1 MASPTIDGSLHV
13 TAGKIQNDHIA
24 KSHVSNIAGTAMIN
38 NKNAKK
44 GKLKG
49 LISQLNNDADKKSQN
64 SREGSQNKRSA
75 KKMHTNLHPPKRK
88 DRDEPNGR
96 TTHPYKDLS
105 LPRNIPS
112 KSYVSISKEGDLPRS
127 NNLNQEFRAEQRA
140 LSQVKTQ
147 FNSMQGPSHHC
158 YNRQPDSLV
167 EDILSSTDRDEES
180 AIFNEK
186 PHHKHND
193 SSVSSQRMRHLNK
206 ELPAAS
212 YDLENSA
219 VF

>member
-1 MASPTIDGSLHV
+1 M
-13 TAGKIQNDHIA
+13 
-24 KSHVSNIAGTAMIN
+24 
-38 NKNAKK
+38 
-44 GKLKG
+44 
-49 LISQLNNDADKKSQN
+49 
-64 SREGSQNKRSA
+64 
-75 KKMHTNLHPPKRK
+75 KMHKNLHPPKRK
-88 DRDEPNGR
+88 EREEPNGR
-96 TTHPYKDLS
+96 ATHPYKDLS

-127 NNLNQEFRAEQRA
+127 NNLNQDFRSGQRA

-147 FNSMQGPSHHC
+147 FNSIKGPSHHC

-206 ELPAAS
+206 ELPVAS
-212 YDLENSA
+212 FELENST